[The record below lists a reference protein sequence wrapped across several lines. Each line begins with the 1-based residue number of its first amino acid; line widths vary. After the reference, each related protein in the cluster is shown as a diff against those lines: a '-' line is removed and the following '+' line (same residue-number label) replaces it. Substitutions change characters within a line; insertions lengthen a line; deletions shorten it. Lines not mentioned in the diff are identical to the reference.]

1 MAMTY
6 EWSITGLRKRNQVNS
21 EGATLE
27 GAIVQTYW
35 KVVGTDDVSGEVGE
49 FPGATPFTAVDVPAG
64 SFKAFSQLT
73 EDDVLGW
80 VRAYVDN
87 DATYWAHIQERILKQ
102 IDERAIEDVADLPW
116 GNATTVAIPEDPIG
130 GQEAEED
137 VVEEETP
144 DATPDSE

>member
-6 EWSITGLRKRNQVNS
+6 EWSITGLRKRNQVNND
-21 EGATLE
+21 GDTLE

-35 KVVGTDDVSGEVGE
+35 KCVGTDDVTGDVGE
-49 FPGATPFTAVDVPAG
+49 FPGATPFTAVNVPAG
-64 SFKAFSQLT
+64 SFKQFSQLT

-87 DATYWAHIQERILKQ
+87 DSTYWAHIQERIDKQ

-116 GNATTVAIPEDPIG
+116 GSPVTVAIPEDPEG
-130 GQEAEED
+130 GQDAEED
-137 VVEEETP
+137 VVVEPTP